1 MLRKSSRAWA
11 YPGPLPRC
19 WQVVLSA
26 SSCGSLPFLPS
37 YTLTKS
43 AASLSSSSVQSVCYR
58 TRLPFYSLWLSFPS
72 SLGNLLIG
80 NPLGMA
86 TCHII
91 IAVIFAKNENQW
103 TTHKGA
109 GWAAV
114 VMVWL
119 FVVHFGYSWGPCAWI
134 IIAEIW
140 PISQRPYGIALGG
153 KWKDILTLFI
163 SHFKSILANICRQHQ
178 AIGCKWQDIL
188 TLCLSHFKS
197 ILANICRQE

>member
-1 MLRKSSRAWA
+1 
-11 YPGPLPRC
+11 
-19 WQVVLSA
+19 
-26 SSCGSLPFLPS
+26 
-37 YTLTKS
+37 
-43 AASLSSSSVQSVCYR
+43 
-58 TRLPFYSLWLSFPS
+58 
-72 SLGNLLIG
+72 
-80 NPLGMA
+80 MA

-153 KWKDILTLFI
+153 KWKDILTLCI